1 MALGAISFGQG
12 IASGIDFRAIVDA
25 IISAESQPIKKLQ
38 ARIDSFTKA
47 KNSYGEVDKLLKDFQ
62 TKLQEIKSGGTFGGK
77 LATLSDKEAP
87 LTVTA
92 GASAATGVYEIK
104 VEDIAQS
111 NRVRSATLSD
121 RESPLVSDGTITIKS
136 GSKDT
141 ITINV
146 SAASGNNSLQAI
158 ADTINGANAG
168 VAANIIN
175 DGNGSILVVRA
186 KDSGTSNA
194 LTITDDTN
202 LNLDDAGNV
211 LQAAKN
217 AKVVVDGVTVTS
229 QTNTIS
235 GAISGVSLNLTGT
248 TASTFQLTIGED
260 IEGSKESL
268 ENFVAAYNKINDF
281 FVKNFGSATE
291 IGASAIASSSI
302 ARNLQRQIQSLV
314 TGSVVGVASGNL
326 STLSEL
332 GITVADRTGKLD
344 FNATKFSELVEQ
356 GRFDEVRSVLLS
368 SGSTSDPSTRYVG
381 ASTKTKPGSYAVKVT
396 TAAER
401 ADIAASTAIGAGG
414 LTANET
420 LTISFG
426 ARNVNVALLAG
437 DTTSQIV
444 TKLNTALDN
453 AGLGATAYSEAGKLR
468 LRTDDYGVLQTISVV
483 SDVDDLADGNST
495 GFGSTL
501 QSDAGVDIV
510 GTIGGIVAEGKGNA
524 LTGAS
529 GTDAEGLLVK
539 VYATATSVAAKSGD
553 FGSVGYSQGS
563 ADRFIQTI
571 EGITNATDGTIKSVK
586 DSYDASI
593 KSNNA
598 RITAM
603 QDRLALRQEML
614 IKQFSAAEQAISQ
627 LKSYQSSL
635 QGLK

>member
-12 IASGIDFRAIVDA
+12 IASGIDFRAVVDA

-47 KNSYGEVDKLLKDFQ
+47 KNSYGEIDKLLKDFQ

-87 LTVTA
+87 LTVSA

-141 ITINV
+141 ISINV

-248 TASTFQLTIGED
+248 TASTAQLTIGED

-268 ENFVAAYNKINDF
+268 KNFVAAYNKINDF

-368 SGSTSDPSTRYVG
+368 SGSTSDPSTRYIG
-381 ASTKTKPGSYAVKVT
+381 ASSKTKPGSYAVKVT

-510 GTIGGIVAEGKGNA
+510 GTIGGVVAEGKGNA

>member
-12 IASGIDFRAIVDA
+12 IASGIDFRAVVDA

-468 LRTDDYGVLQTISVV
+468 LRTDDYGALQTISVV